1 MKKRLPIG
9 NDDFAEVRRQNLY
22 FIDKSLMIRDFLDT
36 GDKVTLITRPRR
48 FGKTLNMTMLR
59 EFFDITK
66 DSRQLFQGLSIMD
79 TEYASQINSRPVIF
93 LTLKDCKGTTA
104 QEMLLLMKKQIYLE
118 YMRYE
123 KNMKGKLDEASL
135 LAQDFRAMIDVLRDP
150 ASLPV
155 LFTDSIRLLCQIIR
169 EQYGVPPLLLIDEY
183 DQPVMSSY
191 EYGYHDSVGNFFSN
205 FFGSAMKGNPDLDQA
220 LLTEV
225 QRVAK
230 ESIFSQFNNVRVY
243 TVLHRQ
249 YASYFGFTS
258 SETEKLLKDF
268 GLSLNQKVKGKYD
281 GYLFGG
287 IEIYN
292 PWSLLNYADSGELHG
307 YWVNT
312 SSNYLIKRTLS
323 EADKN
328 FWTDFDRLASGN
340 QIPVWLTLE
349 TSYVERG
356 STYSLWG
363 LLVNSGY
370 LTALERLD
378 ENTVIVRI
386 PNDEVMSEFQVLIT
400 ELGGMDGLE
409 LQQMF
414 SCLLHRDT
422 DRFLELYRKIVISCT
437 SYLDAKENAYH
448 MLFLGMCMTMRGSYK
463 VTSNLESGYGRSDI
477 TLESLH
483 RKNPHVII
491 EFKQGTD
498 LDRLKNEALEQILEK
513 KYYAPLKGEILCIG
527 LAHDKKRCE
536 LACQRLQI
544 PE

>member
-36 GDKVTLITRPRR
+36 GDKVTRPRR

-150 ASLPV
+150 ASLPA

-169 EQYGVPPLLLIDEY
+169 EQYRVPPLLLIDEY

-205 FFGSAMKGNPDLDQA
+205 LFGSAMKGNPDLGQA
-220 LLTEV
+220 LLTGV

-268 GLSLNQKVKGKYD
+268 SLSLNQKVKSKYD

-349 TSYVERG
+349 TSYIERG

-463 VTSNLESGYGRSDI
+463 VTSNLENGYGRSDI

-536 LACQRLQI
+536 LACQRLLV

>member
-1 MKKRLPIG
+1 MSML
-9 NDDFAEVRRQNLY
+9 
-22 FIDKSLMIRDFLDT
+22 SDFLDIRKQSKEHFKGLKIEKEEQICQQWMNQCPT
-36 GDKVTLITRPRR
+36 IFFSMKDVDGLDFESAYQRLQALIANLCKEHTYLLESDEIDPDDKEIFLHLKAGNGNQSETTLA
-48 FGKTLNMTMLR
+48 FATLMRMMHKYYKR
-59 EFFDITK
+59 K
-66 DSRQLFQGLSIMD
+66 
-79 TEYASQINSRPVIF
+79 VIF
-93 LTLKDCKGTTA
+93 LL
-104 QEMLLLMKKQIYLE
+104 
-118 YMRYE
+118 
-123 KNMKGKLDEASL
+123 
-135 LAQDFRAMIDVLRDP
+135 
-150 ASLPV
+150 
-155 LFTDSIRLLCQIIR
+155 
-169 EQYGVPPLLLIDEY
+169 DEY
-183 DQPVMSSY
+183 DVPIAKASDHGYYDQMLDIVKGMMSSSLK
-191 EYGYHDSVGNFFSN
+191 DNT
-205 FFGSAMKGNPDLDQA
+205 DLNIA
-220 LLTEV
+220 VITGCLK
-225 QRVAK
+225 VAK

-268 GLSLNQKVKGKYD
+268 SLSLNQKVKSKYD

-349 TSYVERG
+349 TSYIERG

-463 VTSNLESGYGRSDI
+463 VTSNLENGYGRSDI

-498 LDRLKNEALEQILEK
+498 LERLKNEALEQILEK

-536 LACQRLQI
+536 LACQRLLV

>member
-150 ASLPV
+150 ASLPA

-169 EQYGVPPLLLIDEY
+169 EQYRVPPLLLIDEY

-205 FFGSAMKGNPDLDQA
+205 LFGSAMKGNPDLGQA
-220 LLTEV
+220 LLTGV

-268 GLSLNQKVKGKYD
+268 SLSLNQKVKSKYD

-349 TSYVERG
+349 TSYIERG
-356 STYSLWG
+356 STYSLW
-363 LLVNSGY
+363 GY

-463 VTSNLESGYGRSDI
+463 VTSNLENGYGRSDI

-498 LDRLKNEALEQILEK
+498 LERLKNEALEQILEK

-536 LACQRLQI
+536 LACQRLLV

>member
-1 MKKRLPIG
+1 
-9 NDDFAEVRRQNLY
+9 
-22 FIDKSLMIRDFLDT
+22 
-36 GDKVTLITRPRR
+36 
-48 FGKTLNMTMLR
+48 
-59 EFFDITK
+59 
-66 DSRQLFQGLSIMD
+66 
-79 TEYASQINSRPVIF
+79 
-93 LTLKDCKGTTA
+93 
-104 QEMLLLMKKQIYLE
+104 
-118 YMRYE
+118 
-123 KNMKGKLDEASL
+123 
-135 LAQDFRAMIDVLRDP
+135 
-150 ASLPV
+150 
-155 LFTDSIRLLCQIIR
+155 
-169 EQYGVPPLLLIDEY
+169 
-183 DQPVMSSY
+183 
-191 EYGYHDSVGNFFSN
+191 
-205 FFGSAMKGNPDLDQA
+205 MKGNPDLDQA
-220 LLTEV
+220 LLTGV

-386 PNDEVMSEFQVLIT
+386 PNDEIMSEFQVLIT

-483 RKNPHVII
+483 RKNSHVII

-536 LACQRLQI
+536 LACQRLLV

>member
-205 FFGSAMKGNPDLDQA
+205 FFGSAMKGNPDLGQA
-220 LLTEV
+220 LLTGV

-281 GYLFGG
+281 GYLLGG

-292 PWSLLNYADSGELHG
+292 PWSLLNY
-307 YWVNT
+307 
-312 SSNYLIKRTLS
+312 
-323 EADKN
+323 
-328 FWTDFDRLASGN
+328 
-340 QIPVWLTLE
+340 
-349 TSYVERG
+349 
-356 STYSLWG
+356 
-363 LLVNSGY
+363 
-370 LTALERLD
+370 
-378 ENTVIVRI
+378 
-386 PNDEVMSEFQVLIT
+386 
-400 ELGGMDGLE
+400 GGMDGLE

-437 SYLDAKENAYH
+437 SYLDAKENAYY

-536 LACQRLQI
+536 LACQRLQV

>member
-150 ASLPV
+150 ASLPA

-169 EQYGVPPLLLIDEY
+169 EQYRVPPLLLIDEY

-205 FFGSAMKGNPDLDQA
+205 LFGSAMKGNPDLGQA
-220 LLTEV
+220 LLTGV

-268 GLSLNQKVKGKYD
+268 SLSLNQKVKSKYD

-349 TSYVERG
+349 TSYIERG

-386 PNDEVMSEFQVLIT
+386 PNDEVMSEFLVLIT

-448 MLFLGMCMTMRGSYK
+448 MLFLGMCMACA
-463 VTSNLESGYGRSDI
+463 
-477 TLESLH
+477 
-483 RKNPHVII
+483 
-491 EFKQGTD
+491 
-498 LDRLKNEALEQILEK
+498 EAIK
-513 KYYAPLKGEILCIG
+513 
-527 LAHDKKRCE
+527 
-536 LACQRLQI
+536 
-544 PE
+544 

>member
-1 MKKRLPIG
+1 M
-9 NDDFAEVRRQNLY
+9 
-22 FIDKSLMIRDFLDT
+22 
-36 GDKVTLITRPRR
+36 
-48 FGKTLNMTMLR
+48 
-59 EFFDITK
+59 
-66 DSRQLFQGLSIMD
+66 
-79 TEYASQINSRPVIF
+79 
-93 LTLKDCKGTTA
+93 
-104 QEMLLLMKKQIYLE
+104 
-118 YMRYE
+118 
-123 KNMKGKLDEASL
+123 
-135 LAQDFRAMIDVLRDP
+135 
-150 ASLPV
+150 
-155 LFTDSIRLLCQIIR
+155 
-169 EQYGVPPLLLIDEY
+169 
-183 DQPVMSSY
+183 
-191 EYGYHDSVGNFFSN
+191 
-205 FFGSAMKGNPDLDQA
+205 
-220 LLTEV
+220 
-225 QRVAK
+225 
-230 ESIFSQFNNVRVY
+230 
-243 TVLHRQ
+243 
-249 YASYFGFTS
+249 
-258 SETEKLLKDF
+258 
-268 GLSLNQKVKGKYD
+268 
-281 GYLFGG
+281 
-287 IEIYN
+287 
-292 PWSLLNYADSGELHG
+292 
-307 YWVNT
+307 
-312 SSNYLIKRTLS
+312 S

-328 FWTDFDRLASGN
+328 FWIDFDRLASGN

-536 LACQRLQI
+536 LACQRLQV

>member
-123 KNMKGKLDEASL
+123 KNMKG
-135 LAQDFRAMIDVLRDP
+135 
-150 ASLPV
+150 
-155 LFTDSIRLLCQIIR
+155 
-169 EQYGVPPLLLIDEY
+169 
-183 DQPVMSSY
+183 
-191 EYGYHDSVGNFFSN
+191 
-205 FFGSAMKGNPDLDQA
+205 NPDLGQA
-220 LLTEV
+220 LLTGV

-268 GLSLNQKVKGKYD
+268 SLSLNQKVKSKYD

-349 TSYVERG
+349 TSYIERG

-386 PNDEVMSEFQVLIT
+386 PNDEVMSEFLVLIT

-448 MLFLGMCMTMRGSYK
+448 MLFLGMCMAMRGSYK

-536 LACQRLQI
+536 LACQRLLV